1 MRRGARALVYV
12 AIFGLA
18 ACGKDVEDPSFNSD
32 SGPPG
37 GEADTA
43 NESEGNDTVADDDD
57 DDDDDDQGNDGTT
70 TDEPMEDTGP
80 VADTGNPTTG
90 PVDDGMMDA
99 GGGCG
104 DGMVSPG
111 EQCDGADLQ
120 GFDCQSLG
128 LSGGTLA
135 CDPVT
140 CTFDTSMCMSGGGGT
155 GGLQ

>member
-1 MRRGARALVYV
+1 
-12 AIFGLA
+12 
-18 ACGKDVEDPSFNSD
+18 
-32 SGPPG
+32 
-37 GEADTA
+37 
-43 NESEGNDTVADDDD
+43 
-57 DDDDDDQGNDGTT
+57 
-70 TDEPMEDTGP
+70 
-80 VADTGNPTTG
+80 
-90 PVDDGMMDA
+90 MMDA

-111 EQCDGADLQ
+111 EQCDGGDLQ

-140 CTFDTSMCMSGGGGT
+140 CTFDTSMCMSGGQGT